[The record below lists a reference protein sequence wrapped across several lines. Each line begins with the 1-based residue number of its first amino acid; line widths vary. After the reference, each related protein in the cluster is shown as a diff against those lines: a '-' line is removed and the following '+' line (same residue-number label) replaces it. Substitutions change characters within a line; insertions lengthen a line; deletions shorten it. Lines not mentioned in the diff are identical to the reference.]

1 MQETEVSIP
10 TRKRRTSDDSS
21 EKDSSSVSLCEK
33 AVRISPL
40 MKRNKRKSKN
50 STEMLKMLLLVPIS
64 FFLLAALLCSEGL

>member
-1 MQETEVSIP
+1 MQENEVSVP

-21 EKDSSSVSLCEK
+21 EKDSNSVSLCEK

-50 STEMLKMLLLVPIS
+50 STEMLKMLLLVPVK
-64 FFLLAALLCSEGL
+64 FFPSGVLIML

>member
-64 FFLLAALLCSEGL
+64 FFLLAA